1 MPTKKEKQTFEERLD
16 ALEELVKRMEE
27 GGVRLGTLPEGKW
40 RYLTEEEVEKLK
52 K

>member
-1 MPTKKEKQTFEERLD
+1 MCENAGLRVLRL
-16 ALEELVKRMEE
+16 KRMEE